1 MNVGVG
7 AKRGWGEGG
16 WEGRGKGGGCGEGER
31 YDPRLITDLR
41 SLKSRRRL
49 SGSI

>member
-16 WEGRGKGGGCGEGER
+16 WEGRGKRGVER
-31 YDPRLITDLR
+31 ARGTTPD
-41 SLKSRRRL
+41 
-49 SGSI
+49 